1 LEVFSQLR
9 THGRK
14 HGRVKIHEWLELLNV
29 GGSEAVRRAQ
39 VIAKRTLLVA
49 IIWLCALYAGDYLW
63 LRYKMNGA
71 NSAAA
76 LGAIEVRR
84 YWEIPNKSGK
94 FDYSFDPPVMQTCVH
109 SLFPHLGYSPCWY
122 VNRQKLQRVAQL
134 NASAIAPFDSR

>member
-1 LEVFSQLR
+1 M
-9 THGRK
+9 
-14 HGRVKIHEWLELLNV
+14 
-29 GGSEAVRRAQ
+29 RRAQ
-39 VIAKRTLLVA
+39 TFAKRALFIA
-49 IIWLCALYAGDYLW
+49 IILLCALYAGDYLW

-71 NSAAA
+71 NPTAA

-122 VNRQKLQRVAQL
+122 VNRQRLQRVAQL
-134 NASAIAPFDSR
+134 DASAIAPFS